1 LYRRLDDLHFN
12 LIVTGQAAPTVSGD
26 LVRVHAA
33 TANAANA
40 TELARVGI
48 AGPAYYLLRPDGH
61 VGLAGTL
68 FDASV
73 MSRYLADCGLRASA

>member
-1 LYRRLDDLHFN
+1 
-12 LIVTGQAAPTVSGD
+12 VTGQAAPTVSDD
-26 LVRVHAA
+26 LVRVHAV

-68 FDASV
+68 FDVSV